1 MQGIGDT
8 IRVSLASDPVDEVN
22 VAWEML
28 KSLKIRS
35 RGVKIVACPSCS
47 RQNFQVIRTVNNLEN
62 NLSHLKEEV
71 TLAVIGCYVN
81 GPGESKVADVGVTGA
96 SPKHLIYLNG
106 KPAYKVETNELENAL
121 IKEVTKI
128 AEQKRNT
135 ILKE

>member
-1 MQGIGDT
+1 MC
-8 IRVSLASDPVDEVN
+8 IRD
-22 VAWEML
+22 
-28 KSLKIRS
+28 R
-35 RGVKIVACPSCS
+35 
-47 RQNFQVIRTVNNLEN
+47 
-62 NLSHLKEEV
+62 V